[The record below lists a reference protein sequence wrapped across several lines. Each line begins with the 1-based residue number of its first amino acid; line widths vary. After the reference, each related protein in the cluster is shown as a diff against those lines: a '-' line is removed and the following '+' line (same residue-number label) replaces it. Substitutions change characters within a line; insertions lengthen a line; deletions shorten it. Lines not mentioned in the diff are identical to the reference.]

1 MYQTFRREPLTRI
14 LTGLYANRQVQ
25 SSTDLIPFLRSTL
38 VGVRAGAPGYDPALD
53 YQDLMDRWMAALTRY
68 LSGHGHPHHS
78 LFAAE
83 PERPNM
89 EHDGFR
95 STLFLMAVTD
105 SPYLPEDAENN
116 AIQVNGISVFINDI
130 SLTLRPAHLPDTL
143 RRTCNQAYL
152 SDYCKLVWSDMLSL
166 WPVK

>member
-1 MYQTFRREPLTRI
+1 
-14 LTGLYANRQVQ
+14 
-25 SSTDLIPFLRSTL
+25 
-38 VGVRAGAPGYDPALD
+38 
-53 YQDLMDRWMAALTRY
+53 
-68 LSGHGHPHHS
+68 
-78 LFAAE
+78 
-83 PERPNM
+83 M
-89 EHDGFR
+89 EHDGFQ